1 MVIKKNSLDFT
12 NTQIAFSLKTDKEL
26 KKTAWLFGMMSK
38 PSLVS
43 LGSKLAM
50 KSIEWNLP
58 FAETAIKHTI
68 YEQFCGG
75 TTLLDASDSIDK
87 LAQFGTKTILDYGVE
102 GKDTEEDFNRT
113 MVENLSAIDFAARS
127 KHIPFVCVK
136 ISGLARFDLL
146 ARIQQ
151 NAPLT
156 HNEQTEYFTASKRL
170 DAICHAG
177 REKKVSVLID
187 AEETWIQDTID
198 RMANMM
204 MARYNRD
211 KAVVFNTCQM
221 YRHDRLAF
229 LKQSHELS
237 KEKNFILGIKL
248 VRGAYMEKER
258 KRAAEMGYPTPINP
272 DKVATDKMFND
283 GLVYCIQNIEQIAV
297 INATHNAQSSVLL
310 ADLMEEMGVAH
321 NHPHFWF
328 SQLYGMSDNITF
340 NLAEAGYN
348 VAKYMV
354 YGSVKDVV
362 PYLMRRAQENTSVT
376 GDVGRELGLVNKEVK
391 RRGLV

>member
-12 NTQIAFSLKTDKEL
+12 NTQIAFSLKTNKEL
-26 KKTAWLFGMMSK
+26 KKTAWLFGLMSK

-102 GKDTEEDFNRT
+102 GKDSEEDFNRT
-113 MVENLSAIDFAARS
+113 MVENLSAIDFASRS

-391 RRGLV
+391 RRGLA